1 MPENIYSGF
10 NTPENNLISLKEK
23 LSSMSTDIETTKN
36 ILDAQFNKKIDVY
49 FTYDYTNVKL
59 FEIISIRLIFIMKI
73 I

>member
-23 LSSMSTDIETTKN
+23 LSSMSTNIETIKN
-36 ILDAQFNKKIDVY
+36 ILDAEFNRKFDVY
-49 FTYDYTNVKL
+49 FTYDDTNVKV
-59 FEIISIRLIFIMKI
+59 FEIISIRLIYIMKI

>member
-1 MPENIYSGF
+1 MSENIYSGF

-23 LSSMSTDIETTKN
+23 LSSMSTNIETIKN
-36 ILDAQFNKKIDVY
+36 ILDAEFNRKFDVY
-49 FTYDYTNVKL
+49 FTYDDTNVKV